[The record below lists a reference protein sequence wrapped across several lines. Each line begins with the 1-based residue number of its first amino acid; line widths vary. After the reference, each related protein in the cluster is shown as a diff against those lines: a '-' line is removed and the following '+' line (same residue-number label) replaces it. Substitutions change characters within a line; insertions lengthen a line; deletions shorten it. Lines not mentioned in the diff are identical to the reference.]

1 MWKDIAGHD
10 RIKERLREYC
20 TSGNVPHALLF
31 SGAAGQGKTRVAAE
45 FFKALNCSE
54 LTGEACGRCSS
65 CLRAASGN
73 HPDWVALNPEGRWI
87 RVDYIR
93 EVIADIGLKPFEARW
108 RCIVIEPAETL
119 NTESANALLKT
130 LEEPPDRTVIM
141 LISHR
146 PRLLLATLVSR
157 CQSIRFAEA
166 AGGDVQ
172 AGCGEGSSQ
181 GGEPCGAEDAA
192 AIRQEVTG
200 LLSGNDPA
208 LLARRYFEKE
218 GWDLLP
224 EVLMRVESV
233 VRDILVL
240 RNGSDRLVN
249 EELRRVPLRHAGLE
263 ELDEILALVGG
274 MRRGVA
280 ENINVRIAA
289 TELFV
294 RLSQLG
300 GR

>member
-1 MWKDIAGHD
+1 MWKDIAGHE

-31 SGAAGQGKTRVAAE
+31 SGIAGQGKTRVAAE
-45 FFKALNCSE
+45 FFRALNCSE
-54 LTGEACGRCSS
+54 QTGEACGRCPS
-65 CLRAASGN
+65 CLKAASGN
-73 HPDWVALNPEGRWI
+73 HPDWVALNPDGRWI
-87 RVDYIR
+87 KVDDIR

-108 RCIVIEPAETL
+108 KCVVIEPAESL

-130 LEEPPDRTVIM
+130 LEEPPDRTVIV

-166 AGGDVQ
+166 PRGDVH
-172 AGCGEGSSQ
+172 AGCGEGSPPE
-181 GGEPCGAEDAA
+181 GAPGGAEDAA
-192 AIRQEVTG
+192 AIRREVTG
-200 LLSGNDPA
+200 LLSGIDPA
-208 LLARRYFEKE
+208 LLAKKYFDKE

-233 VRDILVL
+233 IRDILAL
-240 RNGSDRLVN
+240 RHGSDRLVN
-249 EELRRVPLRHAGLE
+249 EELRRAPLRHAGLE
-263 ELDEILALVGG
+263 ELEEILALVRAL
-274 MRRGVA
+274 RRGVV

>member
-1 MWKDIAGHD
+1 MWKDIVGHEQ
-10 RIKERLREYC
+10 IKERLRGYC

-31 SGAAGQGKTRVAAE
+31 SGIAGQGKTRVASE
-45 FFKALNCSE
+45 FFKALNCSD

-65 CLRAASGN
+65 CLKAASGN
-73 HPDWVALNPEGRWI
+73 HPDWVTLNPDGRWI
-87 RVDYIR
+87 RVDDIR

-108 RCIVIEPAETL
+108 RCIVIEPAESL

-157 CQSIRFAEA
+157 CQSLRFTGAPGRDA
-166 AGGDVQ
+166 R
-172 AGCGEGSSQ
+172 AGCGEGFSAE
-181 GGEPCGAEDAA
+181 GTPCEAEDAA
-192 AIRQEVTG
+192 AIRLEVLD

-208 LLARRYFEKE
+208 LLAKKYFDKE

-224 EVLMRVESV
+224 EVLTGVESV
-233 VRDILVL
+233 IRDILVL

-263 ELDEILALVGG
+263 EIDEILALVSA